1 MAVGTSGRI
10 IIDLDPSMKKE
21 IYQKLKSE
29 GLTMKEWFEQKAKA
43 DFPELFKVKK
53 NK

>member
-10 IIDLDPSMKKE
+10 IIDLDPNMKKK

-29 GLTMKEWFEQKAKA
+29 GLTMKQWFEIKAKS
-43 DFPELFKVKK
+43 DFPDLFEK
-53 NK
+53 NKK

>member
-10 IIDLDPSMKKE
+10 IIDLDPNMKKE

-29 GLTMKEWFEQKAKA
+29 GLTMKEWFESKAKS
-43 DFPELFKVKK
+43 DFPDLFKSKK
-53 NK
+53 K